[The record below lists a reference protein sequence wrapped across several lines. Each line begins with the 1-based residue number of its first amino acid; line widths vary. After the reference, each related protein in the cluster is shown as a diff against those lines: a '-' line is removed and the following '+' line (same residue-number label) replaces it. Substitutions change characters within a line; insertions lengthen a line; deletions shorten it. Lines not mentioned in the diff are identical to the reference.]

1 MRLKYRMM
9 KRVFLLLLLSLACY
23 QLHAQMGGYFSTG
36 KAGKHVF
43 PCREYEYIYVYYY
56 DFNTLKSKEA
66 ILYTNVMLGEQ
77 ENNIIMGDN
86 IRNYVKPREG
96 GGLEKTGP
104 YRDIN
109 LENLIICNHNT
120 PSCELER
127 QYQYKFLYN
136 GIWYYFN
143 CGLELFPQPK
153 KKNFIE
159 KFKELLFK

>member
-1 MRLKYRMM
+1 M
-9 KRVFLLLLLSLACY
+9 KRVFLLLLLSCACY
-23 QLHAQMGGYFSTG
+23 QSHAQFGWMSGGTASY
-36 KAGKHVF
+36 VF

-56 DFNTLKSKEA
+56 DFNTFESKEA
-66 ILYTNVMLGEQ
+66 ILYTNVILGEQ
-77 ENNIIMGDN
+77 ENEIIMADN

-104 YRDIN
+104 GIQIN
-109 LENLIICNHNT
+109 LKNLIICNHNA

-153 KKNFIE
+153 KKSFIE

>member
-1 MRLKYRMM
+1 M
-9 KRVFLLLLLSLACY
+9 KRAFLLLLLSCACY
-23 QLHAQMGGYFSTG
+23 QSHAQMGGFFSTG
-36 KAGKHVF
+36 KVGKHVF
-43 PCREYEYIYVYYY
+43 PCSEYEYIYVYYY
-56 DFNTLKSKEA
+56 DFNILKSKEA
-66 ILYTNVMLGEQ
+66 ILYTDVNFEEQ
-77 ENNIIMGDN
+77 ENNIIMADN
-86 IRNYVKPREG
+86 IRNYVKPGEG
-96 GGLEKTGP
+96 GGLESTTGP
-104 YRDIN
+104 YREIN

-153 KKNFIE
+153 KKSFIE